1 MTTSNTAARLAA
13 GVAGLLLLAP
23 HPAHA
28 EKPADYPTH
37 PIRIIVP
44 YAAGGGTDIIARTV
58 GAALS
63 RQMGQPV
70 VVDNRPGG
78 QTVVAYSIASKAAP
92 DGYTLLLNNSAHS
105 IQPALFKDLPYDAI
119 KSFRGVAGIAAA
131 PVVFVVDRKLP
142 VTDLKSYL
150 AYGKA
155 SPERLNFGSF
165 GAGTGSHL
173 WGEMLASV
181 SGIDMMHVPYKGS
194 APAIQD
200 LIGGQINGLFVD
212 PLAIKPHIQAGT
224 VRALGV
230 TGPRRW
236 KGLESVPTFAEQ
248 GYPQFADVGW
258 FGLFAPAGTPDA
270 IVNRLSAE
278 VAKAVA
284 VPEVKARLQE
294 LGTEPNGTTPA
305 AFDAQI
311 RKDAERWAR
320 VVAEK
325 HITLQ

>member
-1 MTTSNTAARLAA
+1 MPLTDTAARVAA
-13 GVAGLLLLAP
+13 GVASTLLLAAN
-23 HPAHA
+23 PALA
-28 EKPADYPTH
+28 EKPGDYPAH

-44 YAAGGGTDIIARTV
+44 YAAGGGTDIIARTL

-63 RQMGQPV
+63 RQLGQPV
-70 VVDNRPGG
+70 IVDNRPGG
-78 QTVVAYSIASKAAP
+78 QTVVGYSIAAKAAP
-92 DGYTLLLNNSAHS
+92 DGYTLLMNNSAHS
-105 IQPALFKDLPYDAI
+105 IQPALFKDLPYNAI
-119 KSFRGVAGIAAA
+119 KSFRGVAEITAS

-150 AYGKA
+150 AYGKT
-155 SPERLNFGSF
+155 SVTKLNFGSF
-165 GAGTGSHL
+165 GTGTGSHL
-173 WGEMLASV
+173 WGELLASAT
-181 SGIDMMHVPYKGS
+181 GLDMLHVPYKGS

-212 PLAIKPHIQAGT
+212 PLSIKPHVQAGT
-224 VRALGV
+224 VRAIGV

-236 KGLESVPTFAEQ
+236 KGLESVPTFVEQ

-278 VAKAVA
+278 VSKAVA
-284 VPEVKARLQE
+284 LPEVRSKLLE
-294 LGTEPNGTTPA
+294 LGTEPSGTTAA

-311 RKDAERWAR
+311 RKDADRWAK

>member
-1 MTTSNTAARLAA
+1 MTRSNTAAYLAA
-13 GVAGLLLLAP
+13 GAASLLMLAP
-23 HPAHA
+23 HPARA
-28 EKPADYPTH
+28 GKPADFPTH

-44 YAAGGGTDIIARTV
+44 YAAGGGTDIIARTL

-78 QTVVAYSIASKAAP
+78 QTIVGYSIASKAAP
-92 DGYTLLLNNSAHS
+92 DGYTLLMNNSAHS

-119 KSFRGVAGIAAA
+119 KSFRGVAEIAAS

-142 VTDLKSYL
+142 VTDLKSYV

-155 SPERLNFGSF
+155 ASTKLNFGSF

-173 WGEMLASV
+173 WGELLASAT
-181 SGIDMMHVPYKGS
+181 GLDMMHVPYKGS

-212 PLAIKPHIQAGT
+212 PLAIKPHVQAGT
-224 VRALGV
+224 VRAIGV

-236 KGLESVPTFAEQ
+236 KGLESVPTFVEQ

-270 IVNRLSAE
+270 VVNRLSAE

-284 VPEVKARLQE
+284 LPEVKSKLLE
-294 LGTEPNGTTPA
+294 LGTEPSGTAPA

-311 RKDAERWAR
+311 RKDADRWAK
-320 VVAEK
+320 VVTEK